1 MAKLI
6 SKTYGEALFELAV
19 EENKADV
26 FLEEIQAVLTAIREN
41 PDLNKLLNH
50 PKISKEEK
58 TEVIENIF
66 KGRISNEV
74 TGFLTLIISKERYK
88 ELDAIL
94 EYFIQRIKEE
104 KGIGTAYVTTAVP
117 LNEIQKVKVQE
128 KLLATTAYQEMEMF
142 FSVDESLIGG
152 MVIRIKDRVVDSS
165 IKTKLSEIQKQLYKI
180 QLGSAGNP

>member
-19 EENKADV
+19 EENKTEV
-26 FLEEIQAVLTAIREN
+26 FLEEVHAVQKALQDN
-41 PDLNKLLNH
+41 PELYKLLSH

-58 TEVIENIF
+58 MEVVENIF
-66 KGRISNEV
+66 KGRVSDEV
-74 TGFLTLIISKERYK
+74 TGFLTLIISKERFK

-94 EYFIQRIKEE
+94 QYFILRVKEE

-117 LNEIQKVKVQE
+117 LNEIQKAQVVE
-128 KLLATTAYQEMEMF
+128 KLLATTPYREMEMAYT
-142 FSVDESLIGG
+142 VDESLIGG

-165 IKTKLSEIQKQLYKI
+165 IRTKLSELQKQLYKI
-180 QLGSAGNP
+180 QLG

>member
-19 EENKADV
+19 EENKTDV
-26 FLEEIQAVLTAIREN
+26 FWEEVNVVIEALKQNE
-41 PDLNKLLNH
+41 DFYKLLNH

-58 TEVIENIF
+58 IQVVENVF
-66 KGRISNEV
+66 KGRVSDEI

-94 EYFIQRIKEE
+94 EYFISRVKEE
-104 KGIGTAYVTTAVP
+104 KGIGTAYVATAVP
-117 LNEIQKVKVQE
+117 LNEIQKAQVME
-128 KLLATTAYQEMEMF
+128 KLLSTTKYNEMEMVY
-142 FSVDESLIGG
+142 SVDESLIGG

-165 IKTKLSEIQKQLYKI
+165 IKTKLSEIKKQLYKI
-180 QLGSAGNP
+180 QIG

>member
-19 EENKADV
+19 EENKTDV
-26 FLEEIQAVLTAIREN
+26 FLEEVNIIVEALKQNE
-41 PDLNKLLNH
+41 DFYKLLNH

-58 TEVIENIF
+58 IQVVENVF
-66 KGRISNEV
+66 KSRISDEV

-94 EYFIQRIKEE
+94 EYFINRVKDE
-104 KGIGTAYVTTAVP
+104 KGIGTAYVATAVP
-117 LNEIQKVKVQE
+117 LNEIQKAQVKE
-128 KLLATTAYQEMEMF
+128 KLLSTTKYNEMEMVY
-142 FSVDESLIGG
+142 SVDESLIGG

-165 IKTKLSEIQKQLYKI
+165 IKTKLSEIKKQLYKI
-180 QLGSAGNP
+180 QIG

>member
-19 EENKADV
+19 EENKLDA
-26 FLEEIQAVLTAIREN
+26 FLEEVLAVTESLKEN
-41 PDLNKLLNH
+41 PDLYKLLNH

-58 TEVIENIF
+58 IEVVEKIF
-66 KGRISNEV
+66 KGHISDEV

-88 ELDAIL
+88 ETDAIL
-94 EYFIQRIKEE
+94 EYFINRVKEE

-117 LNEIQKVKVQE
+117 LSELQKKQVEE
-128 KLLATTAYQEMEMF
+128 KLLTTTSYKKMEMIYA
-142 FSVDESLIGG
+142 VDESLIGG

-165 IKTKLSEIQKQLYKI
+165 IKTKLSEIQKTLYRI
-180 QLGSAGNP
+180 QLG

>member
-19 EENKADV
+19 EENKIDV
-26 FLEEIQAVLTAIREN
+26 FLEEVNTVQEAIKKN
-41 PDLNKLLNH
+41 PDFYKLLNH

-58 TEVIENIF
+58 IEVVENVF
-66 KGRISNEV
+66 KSRISNEV

-94 EYFIQRIKEE
+94 AYFIQRVKEE

-117 LNEIQKVKVQE
+117 LNEIQKVQVEE
-128 KLLATTAYQEMEMF
+128 KLLATTSYKKMEMF
-142 FSVDESLIGG
+142 YAVDESLIGG

-165 IKTKLSEIQKQLYKI
+165 IKTKLSEIQKTLYKI
-180 QLGSAGNP
+180 QLG

>member
-19 EENKADV
+19 EENKTDV
-26 FLEEIQAVLTAIREN
+26 FLEEVNAVIEALKQNE
-41 PDLNKLLNH
+41 DFYKLLNH

-58 TEVIENIF
+58 IQVVENVF
-66 KGRISNEV
+66 KSRISDEI

-94 EYFIQRIKEE
+94 EYFISRVKEE
-104 KGIGTAYVTTAVP
+104 KGIGTAYVATAVP
-117 LNEIQKVKVQE
+117 LNEIQKAQVKE
-128 KLLATTAYQEMEMF
+128 KLLSTTKYNEMEMVY
-142 FSVDESLIGG
+142 SVDESLIGG

-165 IKTKLSEIQKQLYKI
+165 IKTKLSEIKKQLYKI
-180 QLGSAGNP
+180 QIG

>member
-19 EENKADV
+19 EEKKTDV
-26 FLEEIQAVLTAIREN
+26 FLGEVNAVLQALKQNE
-41 PDLNKLLNH
+41 DFYKLLNH

-58 TEVIENIF
+58 IQVVENVF

-94 EYFIQRIKEE
+94 EYFIDRVKEE
-104 KGIGTAYVTTAVP
+104 KGIGTAYVATAVP
-117 LNEIQKVKVQE
+117 LNEIQKAQVKE
-128 KLLATTAYQEMEMF
+128 KLLSTTSYNEMEMF
-142 FSVDESLIGG
+142 YSVDESLIGG

-165 IKTKLSEIQKQLYKI
+165 IKTKLSEIKKQLYKI
-180 QLGSAGNP
+180 QIG

>member
-19 EENKADV
+19 EENKIDA
-26 FLEEIQAVLTAIREN
+26 FLKEVKAVLEALETN
-41 PDLNKLLNH
+41 TDLYKLLNH

-58 TEVIENIF
+58 IEVVENIF
-66 KGRISNEV
+66 KGWVSNEV

-88 ELDAIL
+88 ELNAIL
-94 EYFIQRIKEE
+94 KYFINRVKEE

-117 LNEIQKVKVQE
+117 LSEIQKKQVEE
-128 KLLATTAYQEMEMF
+128 KLLETTSYKEMEMF

-165 IKTKLSEIQKQLYKI
+165 IKTKLSEIQKTLYRI
-180 QLGSAGNP
+180 QIG

>member
-19 EENKADV
+19 EENKTDV
-26 FLEEIQAVLTAIREN
+26 FLEEVNAVIEALKQNE
-41 PDLNKLLNH
+41 DFYKLLNH

-58 TEVIENIF
+58 IQVVENVF
-66 KGRISNEV
+66 KSRISDEV

-94 EYFIQRIKEE
+94 EYFISRVKEE
-104 KGIGTAYVTTAVP
+104 KGIGTAYVATAVP
-117 LNEIQKVKVQE
+117 LNEIQKAQVKE
-128 KLLATTAYQEMEMF
+128 KLLSTTKYNEMEMVY
-142 FSVDESLIGG
+142 SVDESLIGG

-165 IKTKLSEIQKQLYKI
+165 IKTKLSEIKKQLYKI
-180 QLGSAGNP
+180 QIG

>member
-19 EENKADV
+19 EEKKTDV
-26 FLEEIQAVLTAIREN
+26 FLDEVNAVLEALE
-41 PDLNKLLNH
+41 LNSDFYKLLNH

-58 TEVIENIF
+58 IQVVENVF
-66 KGRISNEV
+66 KGRISDEV

-94 EYFIQRIKEE
+94 EYFISRVKEE
-104 KGIGTAYVTTAVP
+104 KGIGTAYVTTAVT
-117 LNEIQKVKVQE
+117 LNEIQKAQVKE
-128 KLLATTAYQEMEMF
+128 KLLSTTQYNEMEMF
-142 FSVDESLIGG
+142 YTTDESLIGG

-165 IKTKLSEIQKQLYKI
+165 IKTKLSEIKKQLYKI
-180 QLGSAGNP
+180 QIG

>member
-19 EENKADV
+19 EENKTDV
-26 FLEEIQAVLTAIREN
+26 FWEEVNVVIEALKQNE
-41 PDLNKLLNH
+41 DFYKLLNH

-58 TEVIENIF
+58 SQVVENVF
-66 KGRISNEV
+66 KGRVSDEI

-94 EYFIQRIKEE
+94 EYFISRVKEE
-104 KGIGTAYVTTAVP
+104 KGIGTAYVATAVP
-117 LNEIQKVKVQE
+117 LNEIQKAQVME
-128 KLLATTAYQEMEMF
+128 KLLSTTKYNEMEMVY
-142 FSVDESLIGG
+142 SVDESLIGG

-165 IKTKLSEIQKQLYKI
+165 IKTKLSEIKKQLYKI
-180 QLGSAGNP
+180 QIG